1 MEASGLADRTVG
13 SSRGMGRAS
22 GPSPRR
28 PNAAA
33 PMRRLLSAAGPV
45 RGFLGASG
53 RLSVSSSTIWFP
65 CENLYLASG
74 PFKPPPVGPQR
85 AMGNQ
90 ELKNRTK
97 AVGMLSG
104 FRIRPSEFQVGWQAV
119 KEHIQIACRVSTATP
134 RFGNT
139 VR

>member
-1 MEASGLADRTVG
+1 MPLLGPPNGAAAEPRAWRQAGLPT
-13 SSRGMGRAS
+13 
-22 GPSPRR
+22 GPSAP
-28 PNAAA
+28 AA

-45 RGFLGASG
+45 RGFHGASG

-90 ELKNRTK
+90 ELKKRTK

-104 FRIRPSEFQVGWQAV
+104 FRIRPSEFQEGWQAV